1 MNIDQVCREIE
12 TALNLKQNTLN
23 KDSSS
28 SDVEEWDSVGH
39 IYLMMHLDT
48 KFNDV
53 TKDKPQYMTAVS
65 VKDLYEAGLK
75 DL

>member
-1 MNIDQVCREIE
+1 MDIEKVCREVE
-12 TALNLKQNTLN
+12 KALNLKKNTLN
-23 KDSSS
+23 EKSSS

-53 TKDKPQYMTAVS
+53 TKDNPQYMTSIS
-65 VKDLYEAGLK
+65 VQDLYEAGLK